1 MYISVIIVYFSNYVL
16 YFAIICCLFFE
27 SGKTRGAWFTVQIL
41 VVVMRQRWWRALTYL
56 SLFCN
61 LTIIHDIC
69 LSVDVTLQWQ
79 NMVRIVVV
87 AGRQGWWRAISN
99 SDRQSAEVK
108 VTSSAT
114 FAHPLFPPIQ
124 PTSHSLGFY
133 IDRNTIAKRLAMPNY
148 SGRLV
153 AT

>member
-1 MYISVIIVYFSNYVL
+1 MPYI
-16 YFAIICCLFFE
+16 
-27 SGKTRGAWFTVQIL
+27 W
-41 VVVMRQRWWRALTYL
+41 
-56 SLFCN
+56 SLFVVCS
-61 LTIIHDIC
+61 LKVAKHEVHG
-69 LSVDVTLQWQ
+69 SLQRQ
-79 NMVRIVVV
+79 NIVRIVVV
-87 AGRQGWWRAISN
+87 GRQGWWRAISN

-133 IDRNTIAKRLAMPNY
+133 IDRNTIAKCLAMPNY